1 MTKTQPLCTGA
12 KSRLRDG
19 ILSKVEKNNF
29 IVLPGEV
36 EHSGF
41 MLPKLFPSTGFGE
54 EFYSRGSRV
63 GLLIRIG
70 CVQGLQSFNLASGG
84 VLMSFCGS

>member
-1 MTKTQPLCTGA
+1 MTKTQPFCTSA

-41 MLPKLFPSTGFGE
+41 MLPKLFRSTGFGE
-54 EFYSRGSRV
+54 ELYSRGSRV

-70 CVQGLQSFNLASGG
+70 CVQGLQS
-84 VLMSFCGS
+84 